1 MVVVFSCRIDSKKEI
16 PAHMFR
22 RLSIAL
28 LAVAVSVPLSN
39 AQRRGAM
46 GMPVSGAHAGFAGGI
61 ARGIS
66 PHYGRRPFTRGI
78 LLGSPWPY
86 SDYDPGE
93 PYVVEDAPPQFVI
106 VQPASA
112 DDSPRKARSAP
123 LLIEWRGDRYVRF
136 GGVEPADAPG
146 ASAHPDYAEPTVTQS
161 PPKAPARPLTAATP
175 REPSASPGELPPAVL
190 VYRDG
195 HREEVADY
203 AIADGVIYVR
213 GSDWQNGY
221 WTKRISLSALDPP
234 ATLQANQQRGVK
246 FLLPSAPNVVIASF

>member
-1 MVVVFSCRIDSKKEI
+1 
-16 PAHMFR
+16 
-22 RLSIAL
+22 
-28 LAVAVSVPLSN
+28 
-39 AQRRGAM
+39 M
-46 GMPVSGAHAGFAGGI
+46 GMPVSGAHVGFTGGI
-61 ARGIS
+61 ARGIG
-66 PHYGRRPFTRGI
+66 PHYGRRAFTRGI

-93 PYVVEDAPPQFVI
+93 PYVVDGAPPQFVI

-112 DDSPRKARSAP
+112 DDSPRRAKPAP

-136 GGVEPADAPG
+136 GGVEQADAPG
-146 ASAHPDYAEPTVTQS
+146 ASVDPDYAEPTVTQAPS
-161 PPKAPARPLTAATP
+161 KAPARPLTAAT
-175 REPSASPGELPPAVL
+175 REEPSASPRELPPAVL

-213 GSDWQNGY
+213 GNDWQNGH
-221 WTKRISLSALDPP
+221 WTKRIPLSALDPP

-246 FLLPSAPNVVIASF
+246 FLLPSAPNMVIASF

>member
-1 MVVVFSCRIDSKKEI
+1 
-16 PAHMFR
+16 MFR
-22 RLSIAL
+22 RLSIAF
-28 LAVAVSVPLSN
+28 LAATVFVPLSN

-46 GMPVSGAHAGFAGGI
+46 GMPGSGTHVGFTGGV
-61 ARGIS
+61 AMGIG

-78 LLGSPWPY
+78 FLGSPWPY

-93 PYVVEDAPPQFVI
+93 PYVVEGASPQFVI

-112 DDSPRKARSAP
+112 DDSPRRAKPAP

-136 GGVEPADAPG
+136 GGVEQADERG
-146 ASAHPDYAEPTVTQS
+146 AFAHPDYAEPTVTQAPS
-161 PPKAPARPLTAATP
+161 KAPARPLTAAT
-175 REPSASPGELPPAVL
+175 REEPSACPRELPPTVL

-221 WTKRISLSALDPP
+221 WTKRIPLSALDPP
-234 ATLQANQQRGVK
+234 ATLQANQQRGAR
-246 FLLPSAPNVVIASF
+246 FLLPSAPNMVIASF